1 MSARYRR
8 VNQVEIGEEEEAK
21 KQRAERIDYITAKI
35 HALFWVLTALAIIY
49 FTDLV
54 NVAFNDTRVNRY
66 AHLFF

>member
-8 VNQVEIGEEEEAK
+8 VNQTDVGEEEEAK

-35 HALFWVLTALAIIY
+35 HAFFWVSAALAIIY

-54 NVAFNDTRVNRY
+54 NIAIHDTRVNRY
-66 AHLFF
+66 D